1 MHIILDERENTLY
14 EKCLQLMG
22 SGSFVGLRFSKRVLA
37 LGDIL
42 LQSDD
47 GKDLVLIE
55 RKSFADLLASIKDGR
70 YEEQS
75 YRLLYSSG
83 FRPHSIIYLV
93 EGMFSQLRTPAEK
106 KLVYS
111 AMTSLNL
118 FKGFSTHRAAT
129 LAESAEWILYLAE
142 KMDRDTAKG
151 KVMYWATEPFLRT
164 LTPENNKV
172 NMENPENV
180 LEIADSVQPT
190 LASAAPNY
198 CTVVKKVK
206 KENITP
212 ANILEIVLCQ
222 IPGISSGTA
231 IAISNKFRDF
241 PHFMDELRS
250 NPACLENITMTT
262 NGKTRKINGSSVEN
276 IKKYLLESG
285 SPSPST

>member
-1 MHIILDERENTLY
+1 
-14 EKCLQLMG
+14 MG

-55 RKSFADLLASIKDGR
+55 RKSFADLLSSIKDGR
-70 YEEQS
+70 YDEQS

-93 EGMFSQLRTPAEK
+93 EGMFSQLRTPLEK
-106 KLVYS
+106 KLIYS
-111 AMTSLNL
+111 AITSLNF
-118 FKGFSTHRAAT
+118 FKGFSMHRAAT
-129 LAESAEWILYLAE
+129 LAESAEWILFMAE
-142 KMDRDTAKG
+142 KMDRDAAKG
-151 KVMYWATEPFLRT
+151 KVPYWATEPFLRT
-164 LTPENNKV
+164 LTTENNKV
-172 NMENPENV
+172 NVENPENV
-180 LEIADSVQPT
+180 LEIADSQPMG
-190 LASAAPNY
+190 SAAPNY

-212 ANILEIVLCQ
+212 ANILEIMLCQ

-241 PHFMDELRS
+241 PHFMDEIRS

-262 NGKTRKINGSSVEN
+262 NGKSRKINGSSVEN

-285 SPSPST
+285 SPISSA